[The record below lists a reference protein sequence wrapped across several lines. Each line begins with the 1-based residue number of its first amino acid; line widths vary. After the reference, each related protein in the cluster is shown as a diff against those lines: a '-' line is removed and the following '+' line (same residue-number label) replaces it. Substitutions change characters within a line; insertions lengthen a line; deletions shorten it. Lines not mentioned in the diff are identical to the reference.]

1 MSFRISLWHVE
12 GAELTELHSKLLDSE
27 DRLETWLANDPSLLG
42 IDILLIGRQIV
53 TDHGRRIDLLGLDRD
68 ANCVVIEL
76 KRGRT
81 PRDVVA
87 QLLDYG
93 SWVQNLGFDSVDAI
107 CHGYRGKGAA
117 ESYAEVFGD
126 SLPNTVNSE
135 HSLFLVASEL
145 DDSSE
150 RIITYLSETHSLAI
164 NAVLF
169 TCFDTPAGELVGRAW
184 LQDPED
190 VTDRA
195 ASKKRSPWSGY
206 WFVNV
211 GEGPH
216 RNWDDNRRYGFIGAG
231 QGAKYSKPL
240 KRLTPESKLFAY
252 MRGLGYVGFGEV
264 ESDAV
269 PIREFTPNGHG
280 RPLLELDLEAPNP
293 SDNLDDV
300 ELCEWVVP
308 VRWIKTFSRDQ
319 ARTFKGVFANQ
330 NIVCKLSHVPTVEFL
345 EREFGIGT

>member
-12 GAELTELHSKLLDSE
+12 GAELTGLHSKPLDSE

-42 IDILLIGRQIV
+42 IDILVIGRQV
-53 TDHGRRIDLLGLDRD
+53 ATDHGGRIDLLGLDRD

-87 QLLDYG
+87 QLLDYA
-93 SWVQNLGFDSVDAI
+93 SWVQNLGFDGVDAI
-107 CHGYRGKGAA
+107 CRGYRGKGAA
-117 ESYAEVFGD
+117 ESYAEIFGD
-126 SLPNTVNSE
+126 SLPDTVNSE

-150 RIITYLSETHSLAI
+150 RIITYLSETHSVGI
-164 NAVLF
+164 NAVFF
-169 TCFDTPAGELVGRAW
+169 TCFDTPAGEFVGRAW

-190 VTDRA
+190 VTERA
-195 ASKKRSPWSGY
+195 ASKKRSPWLGY

-216 RNWDDNRRYGFIGAG
+216 RNWDDNRRHGFIGAG

-240 KRLTPESKLFAY
+240 KKLTPGLKLFAY
-252 MRGLGYVGFGEV
+252 MKGLGYVGFGEV
-264 ESDAV
+264 ESNAV
-269 PIREFTPNGHG
+269 PIREFTPSGHG
-280 RPLLELDLEAPNP
+280 QPLLERDLEAPNP
-293 SDNLDDV
+293 SDNVDDI

-308 VRWIKTFSRDQ
+308 VRWIKTFPRDQ
-319 ARTFKGVFANQ
+319 AQTFKGVFANQ
-330 NIVCKLSHVPTVEFL
+330 NIVCKLRDASTVGFL
-345 EREFGIGT
+345 EEKFGIGT